1 VSELVSAQ
9 PSEVGH
15 VPASVQR
22 VHLPESRG
30 GAGCGG
36 GAGCWVCK
44 TLQHTAAH
52 CSALEHT
59 ANTLQQT
66 GSVGGAKSDAGYSE
80 EELGLQ
86 HNATHSS
93 ALQRTANTLQQ
104 TGSEGGAESN
114 AGYSEVD
121 ILKSRLA
128 IHMYTL
134 QYAKGLLFSGVGVA
148 KTHRIP

>member
-1 VSELVSAQ
+1 VSELVSAL

-15 VPASVQR
+15 VPASVQQ

-36 GAGCWVCK
+36 GAGSWVCN
-44 TLQHTAAH
+44 TMQHTAAH

-66 GSVGGAKSDAGYSE
+66 GSVGGAKSNAGYSE
-80 EELGLQ
+80 ELSLQ

-104 TGSEGGAESN
+104 TGSGGGAESN

-121 ILKSRLA
+121 IL
-128 IHMYTL
+128 
-134 QYAKGLLFSGVGVA
+134 
-148 KTHRIP
+148 